1 MGISKSN
8 SAFTKITTRKKLS
21 NMKNN
26 IYPKNYHSLL
36 NLVDTQIAIKLIK
49 DTFERELAKELDL
62 MRVSAPLFVEPGTGL
77 NDNLSGF
84 EKAVS
89 FEVNEDEKNLE
100 IVQSLAKWKRYALNK
115 YNIDGLYTDMNAIRR
130 FEETDNLH
138 SLYVDQWDWER
149 RLLPEQRKI
158 GTLKRVVKK
167 IYKAFTKTYNL
178 LVKKYP
184 VLKNDLPKDITFVTT
199 KELEAKYPNLSRK
212 ERENAICKEY
222 GAVFLIGIG
231 GKLKDGQ
238 PHDAR
243 AADYDDWKMNGDI
256 LLWYEPLQIAF
267 ELSSM
272 GIRVN
277 KESLVKQLKTKK
289 EEWKL
294 ELPYHQQILNDE
306 LPLSIGGGIG
316 QSRLCMYLLKKV
328 HIGEVQSSY
337 WPEEDIKEFKKYNV
351 NLL

>member
-1 MGISKSN
+1 
-8 SAFTKITTRKKLS
+8 
-21 NMKNN
+21 MKNN
-26 IYPKNYHSLL
+26 IYPKNYKSVL

-62 MRVSAPLFVEPGTGL
+62 MRVSAPLFVEPETGL

-84 EKAVS
+84 EKAVN
-89 FEVNEDEKNLE
+89 FVVNEDEKNLE

-130 FEETDNLH
+130 FEDLDNLH

-149 RLLPEQRKI
+149 RLVPEERKM
-158 GTLKRVVKK
+158 GTLKGVVKR
-167 IYKAFTKTYNL
+167 IYKAFLKTYKL
-178 LVKKYP
+178 LIKKYP
-184 VLKNDLPKDITFVTT
+184 QLENNNLPRDVVFITT
-199 KELEAKYPNLSRK
+199 KELEARYPNLSRK

-222 GAVFLIGIG
+222 GVVFLIGIG

-277 KESLVKQLKTKK
+277 KNSLVKQLKAKK
-289 EEWKL
+289 EEYKL
-294 ELPYHQQILNDE
+294 SLPYHQQILNDE

-316 QSRLCMYLLKKV
+316 QSRLCMYLLKKI

-337 WPEEDIKEFKKYNV
+337 WPEEDIKEFKKHNV